1 MPYAE
6 SGNVVGLFGGSFNPP
21 HDGHL
26 MVAKTA
32 TKRLHLDQLWW
43 MVTPGNPLKDH
54 SNLASLEERML
65 MSRQLVDDPR
75 IKITGFEQTI
85 QIRQSVATIA
95 HIIARNNGVRFVWVM
110 GGDSLASFH
119 HWHQWRDIAQ
129 MIPIAII
136 DRPSARM
143 SPLSSQMAQTYSRFR
158 IDETDAAALPFM
170 SPPAWV
176 YIHGRLSTA
185 SSTVLRGQA

>member
-1 MPYAE
+1 
-6 SGNVVGLFGGSFNPP
+6 
-21 HDGHL
+21 
-26 MVAKTA
+26 
-32 TKRLHLDQLWW
+32 
-43 MVTPGNPLKDH
+43 
-54 SNLASLEERML
+54 ML

-85 QIRQSVATIA
+85 QTRQSVATIA